1 MIFINKEINEYV
13 KSHSSVEPE
22 LLSKLRR
29 ETEIKFINPIMLSS
43 ESQGILLSLI
53 SKIKKPKNI
62 LEIGTY
68 TGYSTL
74 CMAEGLE
81 NDGIIYTIDKNEELL
96 DIQNKYFKLSKYRKN
111 IKQFTGKA
119 LEIIP
124 LIKSSFDMV
133 FLDADKENYSNYL
146 KLVSPLMEENGI
158 LLTDNVLW
166 HGKILEN
173 SSSQDVTT
181 KLIDKF
187 NKDLARDESFQ
198 TIMLPIRD
206 GISISVKL

>member
-1 MIFINKEINEYV
+1 MIFINKEINDYV

-81 NDGIIYTIDKNEELL
+81 NDGVIYTIDKNEELL
-96 DIQNKYFKLSKYRKN
+96 DIQNKYFNLSKRRKN

>member
-1 MIFINKEINEYV
+1 MIFINKEINDYV

-96 DIQNKYFKLSKYRKN
+96 EIQNKYFTLSKFRKN

>member
-1 MIFINKEINEYV
+1 MSFINKEINDYV

-29 ETEIKFINPIMLSS
+29 ETEMKFINPIMLSS

-74 CMAEGLE
+74 CMANGLE
-81 NDGIIYTIDKNEELL
+81 NDGVIYTIDKNEELL
-96 DIQNKYFKLSKYRKN
+96 EIQNKYFTLSKFRKN

-173 SSSQDVTT
+173 SSRQDITT

>member
-1 MIFINKEINEYV
+1 
-13 KSHSSVEPE
+13 
-22 LLSKLRR
+22 
-29 ETEIKFINPIMLSS
+29 
-43 ESQGILLSLI
+43 
-53 SKIKKPKNI
+53 
-62 LEIGTY
+62 
-68 TGYSTL
+68 
-74 CMAEGLE
+74 
-81 NDGIIYTIDKNEELL
+81 
-96 DIQNKYFKLSKYRKN
+96 
-111 IKQFTGKA
+111 
-119 LEIIP
+119 
-124 LIKSSFDMV
+124 MV

>member
-1 MIFINKEINEYV
+1 MSFINKEINDYV

-29 ETEIKFINPIMLSS
+29 ETEMKFINPIMLSS

-74 CMAEGLE
+74 CMANGLE
-81 NDGIIYTIDKNEELL
+81 NDGVIYTIDKNEELL
-96 DIQNKYFKLSKYRKN
+96 EIQNKYFTLSKFRKN

-133 FLDADKENYSNYL
+133 FLDADK
-146 KLVSPLMEENGI
+146 KII
-158 LLTDNVLW
+158 L
-166 HGKILEN
+166 I
-173 SSSQDVTT
+173 
-181 KLIDKF
+181 I
-187 NKDLARDESFQ
+187 
-198 TIMLPIRD
+198 
-206 GISISVKL
+206 